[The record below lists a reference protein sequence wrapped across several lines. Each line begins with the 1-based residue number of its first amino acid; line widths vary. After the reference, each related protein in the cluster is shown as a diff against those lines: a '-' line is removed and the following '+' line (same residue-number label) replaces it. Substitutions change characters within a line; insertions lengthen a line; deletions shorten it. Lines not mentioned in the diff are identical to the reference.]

1 MGVYIT
7 TFLISLVLV
16 LLLMPVFIRLMV
28 KYRILDKAGGRKIH
42 TGYTA
47 HMGGVVIFLGFVISV
62 TTMIFA
68 YFNPTNFGYL
78 ISFAFSLVIMIL
90 VGIRDD
96 MNSLGPWTK
105 LLFEIAVGLL
115 FCHIGI
121 TITSMTGFNSQQ
133 IIDIPIWLSY
143 PITVFFF
150 IVVVNSYNLIDGI
163 DGQAGM
169 QALNTFLFL
178 FLFFVL
184 QVRGADIGT
193 PLSAL
198 FIEICL
204 ISIMGAVIGF
214 LRYNW
219 QKAKIFMGDTGSLF
233 IGTLITIFIILAM
246 KYNAEVSAEDSVFG
260 VKMKAHIAPF
270 LGYFY
275 LPFADTLRVFISR
288 IRRGKSP
295 FAADK
300 THIHHFF
307 IRLGYSHQRCTLT
320 TFAISFCISIIFTI
334 LAFLV
339 SDIVFIIIIALSWFL
354 YVELVH
360 IMIVRRVKSM
370 GGGIYRIIK

>member
-68 YFNPTNFGYL
+68 YFNPTNFSFL
-78 ISFAFSLVIMIL
+78 ISFAFSLAIMIL

-96 MNSLGPWTK
+96 MNSLSPWTK

-133 IIDIPIWLSY
+133 IIDIPMWLSY

-169 QALNTFLFL
+169 QALNAFLFL

-204 ISIMGAVIGF
+204 ISIMGAIIGF

-275 LPFADTLRVFISR
+275 LPFADTLRVFLSR
-288 IRRGKSP
+288 VRRGKSP

-320 TFAISFCISIIFTI
+320 TFAISFCISIISTI

-370 GGGIYRIIK
+370 GGGVYRIIK

>member
-1 MGVYIT
+1 MGAYIT

-68 YFNPTNFGYL
+68 YFNPTNFSFL
-78 ISFAFSLVIMIL
+78 ISFAFSLAIMIL

-96 MNSLGPWTK
+96 MNSLSPWTK

-133 IIDIPIWLSY
+133 IIDIPMWLSY

-169 QALNTFLFL
+169 QALNAFLFL

-204 ISIMGAVIGF
+204 ISIMGAIIGF

-275 LPFADTLRVFISR
+275 LPFADTLRVFLSR
-288 IRRGKSP
+288 VRRGKSP

-320 TFAISFCISIIFTI
+320 TFAISFCISIISTI

-370 GGGIYRIIK
+370 GGGVYRIIK

>member
-68 YFNPTNFGYL
+68 YFNPTNFSFL
-78 ISFAFSLVIMIL
+78 ISFAFSLAIMIL

-96 MNSLGPWTK
+96 MNSLSPWTK

-133 IIDIPIWLSY
+133 IIDIPMWLSY

-169 QALNTFLFL
+169 QALNAFLFL

-204 ISIMGAVIGF
+204 ISIMGAIIGF

-275 LPFADTLRVFISR
+275 LPFADTLRVFLSR
-288 IRRGKSP
+288 VRRGKSP

-320 TFAISFCISIIFTI
+320 TFAISFCISIISTI

-370 GGGIYRIIK
+370 GGGSL

>member
-16 LLLMPVFIRLMV
+16 LLLMPLFIRLMV

-47 HMGGVVIFLGFVISV
+47 HMGGVVIFLGFVVSV

-68 YFNPTNFGYL
+68 YFNPTNFSYL
-78 ISFAFSLVIMIL
+78 ISFAFSLFIMIL

-96 MNSLGPWTK
+96 MNSLGAWTK

-133 IIDIPIWLSY
+133 IINIPEWLSY
-143 PITVFFF
+143 PITIFFF

-178 FLFFVL
+178 FLFFVF
-184 QVRGADIGT
+184 QVRGADIST
-193 PLSAL
+193 PLSPM

-204 ISIMGAVIGF
+204 IAIMGAVIGF
-214 LRYNW
+214 LKYNW

-246 KYNAEVSAEDSVFG
+246 KYNADISTEDSILG
-260 VKMKAHIAPF
+260 LKMKAHVAPF

-295 FAADK
+295 FTPDK

-320 TFAISFCISIIFTI
+320 TFTISFCISIISTI
-334 LAFLV
+334 LAFFV
-339 SDIVFIIIIALSWFL
+339 SDIVFIIIIVLSWFL

-370 GGGIYRIIK
+370 GGGFCSLIK

>member
-16 LLLMPVFIRLMV
+16 LLLMPLFIRLMV

-68 YFNPTNFGYL
+68 YFTPSNFSYL
-78 ISFAFSLVIMIL
+78 ISFAFSLFIMIL
-90 VGIRDD
+90 VGVRDD
-96 MNSLGPWTK
+96 MNSLGAWTK

-133 IIDIPIWLSY
+133 IINIPEWLSY
-143 PITVFFF
+143 PITIFFF

-178 FLFFVL
+178 FLFFVF
-184 QVRGADIGT
+184 QVRGAAIGT
-193 PLSAL
+193 PLSPM

-204 ISIMGAVIGF
+204 IAIMGAVIGF
-214 LRYNW
+214 LKYNW

-246 KYNAEVSAEDSVFG
+246 KYNADISTEDSILG
-260 VKMKAHIAPF
+260 LKMKAHVAPF

-295 FAADK
+295 FAPDK

-320 TFAISFCISIIFTI
+320 TFTISFCISIISTI
-334 LAFLV
+334 LAFFV
-339 SDIVFIIIIALSWFL
+339 SDIVFIIIIVLSWFL

-360 IMIVRRVKSM
+360 IMIVRRVKSI
-370 GGGIYRIIK
+370 GGGDFVAL

>member
-68 YFNPTNFGYL
+68 YFNPTNFSFL
-78 ISFAFSLVIMIL
+78 ISFAFSLAIMIF

-96 MNSLGPWTK
+96 MNSLSPWTK

-133 IIDIPIWLSY
+133 IIDIPMWLSY

-169 QALNTFLFL
+169 QALNAFLFL

-204 ISIMGAVIGF
+204 ISIMGAIIGF

-275 LPFADTLRVFISR
+275 LPFADTLRVFLSR
-288 IRRGKSP
+288 VRRGKSP

-320 TFAISFCISIIFTI
+320 TFAISFCISIISTI

-370 GGGIYRIIK
+370 GGGSL

>member
-16 LLLMPVFIRLMV
+16 LLLMPLFIRLMV

-68 YFNPTNFGYL
+68 YFTPSNFSYL
-78 ISFAFSLVIMIL
+78 ISFAFSLFIMIL
-90 VGIRDD
+90 VGVRDD
-96 MNSLGPWTK
+96 MNSLGAWTK

-133 IIDIPIWLSY
+133 IINIPEWLSY
-143 PITVFFF
+143 PITIFFF

-178 FLFFVL
+178 FLFFVF
-184 QVRGADIGT
+184 QVRGAAIGT
-193 PLSAL
+193 PLSPM

-204 ISIMGAVIGF
+204 IAIMGAVIGF
-214 LRYNW
+214 LKYNW

-246 KYNAEVSAEDSVFG
+246 KYNADISTEDSILG
-260 VKMKAHIAPF
+260 LKMKAHVAPF

-295 FAADK
+295 FAPDK

-320 TFAISFCISIIFTI
+320 TFTISFCISIISTI
-334 LAFLV
+334 LAFFV
-339 SDIVFIIIIALSWFL
+339 SDIVFIIIIVLSWFL

-360 IMIVRRVKSM
+360 IMIVRRVKSI
-370 GGGIYRIIK
+370 GGGIL